1 MRPDG
6 APEDYE
12 KIRQAG
18 EDLAREH
25 ATQEYYDRKAR
36 HREEMLKPLSWVFA
50 IGLVLVALA
59 LFFSTR
65 SDAQEIPVPLQE
77 PCPSSDCTVYNQ
89 AFLYALT
96 GDERTIKWALV
107 QSDVDTMDLFT
118 EITVFEFPPKAVAF
132 PVMKAELVEATREIG
147 WTPTR
152 AGTYFVSARACRTDG
167 DLSTEPEAEPH
178 PTHGTILCSIL
189 ISSLDPAHVDP
200 TVYPRGFVMLIALAP
215 ATGGGIE

>member
-1 MRPDG
+1 VRPDG
-6 APEDYE
+6 APEDYN
-12 KIRQAG
+12 
-18 EDLAREH
+18 EDDAVD
-25 ATQEYYDRKAR
+25 EYYERKMK
-36 HREEMLKPLSWVFA
+36 HREEMLRPLSWVFA
-50 IGLVLVALA
+50 IGLLLVALA
-59 LFFSTR
+59 LFFSSR
-65 SDAQEIPVPLQE
+65 SEAQDPPVPLEE

-96 GDERTIKWALV
+96 GDERMIKWALV

-132 PVMKAELVEATREIG
+132 PVMKAELAEIEREIG
-147 WTPTR
+147 WTPNR

-167 DLSTEPEAEPH
+167 DLSTEPDAEPH
-178 PTHGTILCSIL
+178 PTHGTVLCSIL

-200 TVYPRGFVMLIALAP
+200 TVYPRGFVMLIKLAP

>member
-1 MRPDG
+1 MRRDG
-6 APEDYE
+6 APEDYDE
-12 KIRQAG
+12 KASR
-18 EDLAREH
+18 D
-25 ATQEYYDRKAR
+25 YYDRKAR
-36 HREEMLKPLSWVFA
+36 HREEMLRPLSWVFA
-50 IGLVLVALA
+50 IGFILVLLALA
-59 LFFSTR
+59 FSAR
-65 SDAQEIPVPLQE
+65 SEAQEIPVPLEE
-77 PCPSSDCTVYNQ
+77 PCASGSNCTVYNQ

-96 GDERTIKWALV
+96 GDERLIKWSLV

-118 EITVFEFPPKAVAF
+118 EITVSEFPPKAVAF
-132 PVMKAELVEATREIG
+132 PVMKAELAEIERQIG
-147 WTPTR
+147 WTPNR

-200 TVYPRGFVMLIALAP
+200 TVYPRGFVMLIKLAP